1 MSKNKNQADT
11 TRLIHTGHD
20 PKSYHGIV
28 NPPITR
34 ASTILYE
41 NLDAYEDPNTKYRYG
56 RYGTPLT
63 CAFTDSIIEL
73 EGGYNA
79 IAAPSGQSAI
89 TTALLAFLESGDHL
103 LMVDTAYPPA
113 RFFCDNVLTKMG
125 IEVEY
130 YDPLLGARIADK
142 IKTNTAVIYM
152 ESPGSATFE
161 IQDVP
166 AMVKAAKARNPEIIS
181 ICDNSYAS
189 GVLFK
194 PLSHGVDVSILSCT
208 KYINGQSDGMLGA
221 AVARDETTYAKLK
234 KSAVDL
240 GVCAG
245 TEETNLGLRGL
256 KTLHIRI
263 KEAGE
268 RALKIAQYLEGR
280 PEVERVYYPAL
291 ENDPNHAL
299 LKRDFNGANGILSIL
314 LKPAPRA
321 AIVAFTD
328 ALTLFPIGSSWG
340 GYESLTQPQYLAK
353 CRTAT
358 GWTHEGAMLRLQI
371 GLEDTQDL
379 IDNLETAFEAFNRHC
394 EEA

>member
-1 MSKNKNQADT
+1 MSKNKDVKEST
-11 TRLIHTGHD
+11 KIIHTGHD

-28 NPPITR
+28 GAPITR

-41 NLDAYEDPNTKYRYG
+41 GLEAYEDPNTKYRYG

-63 CAFTDSIIEL
+63 TAFTDSIAEL
-73 EGGYNA
+73 EGGFDA
-79 IAAPSGQSAI
+79 IIAPSGQSAI
-89 TTALLAFLESGDHL
+89 TTALLGFLKQGDHL
-103 LMVDTAYPPA
+103 LMADAIYPPT

-125 IEVEY
+125 IEIEY
-130 YDPLLGARIADK
+130 YDPLIGAGIADK
-142 IKTNTAVIYM
+142 IKDNTAVIYM

-166 AMVKAAKARNPEIIS
+166 AIVKAAKAKNKAIIT

-194 PLSHGVDVSILSCT
+194 PLIHGVDVSILSCT
-208 KYINGQSDGMLGA
+208 KYINGHSDGMLGA
-221 AVARDETTYAKLK
+221 AVARDEASFAKLK
-234 KSAVDL
+234 KSATDL

-256 KTLHIRI
+256 KTLHVRI

-268 RALKIAQYLEGR
+268 RALKIAKFLQTQKGIARVFYPGLES
-280 PEVERVYYPAL
+280 
-291 ENDPNHAL
+291 DPSHAL
-299 LKRDFNGANGILSIL
+299 LKRDFISANGILSIL
-314 LKPAPRA
+314 LEPAPKKA
-321 AIVAFTD
+321 VIAFTD

-340 GYESLTQPQYLAK
+340 GYESLTQPQYLGD

-358 GWTHEGAMLRLQI
+358 GWAEEGAMLRLQI
-371 GLEDTQDL
+371 GLEDTEDL
-379 IDNLETAFEAFNRHC
+379 MDNLAQALKVFEKNR
-394 EEA
+394 